1 MGDSSPRV
9 VSYALPGLCGQ
20 PQADWSGWGG
30 LPRGTIRPFAGE
42 EFPIAH
48 NNYGEESVMP
58 TYILLS
64 TLTPE
69 GRHTLHKNP
78 ERITGV
84 NKEIQDFGCKVINQY
99 ATLGAYDFVT
109 IVEAP
114 DNETAAHLSIDLGS
128 RGTVNI
134 TTLPA
139 LSPTHL
145 SEVMK
150 GPKQIGKK

>member
-1 MGDSSPRV
+1 
-9 VSYALPGLCGQ
+9 
-20 PQADWSGWGG
+20 
-30 LPRGTIRPFAGE
+30 
-42 EFPIAH
+42 
-48 NNYGEESVMP
+48 MP

-69 GRHTLHKNP
+69 GRHTLHKHP
-78 ERITGV
+78 ERMDSV
-84 NKEIQDFGCKVINQY
+84 NQEIENFGCKILHQY
-99 ATLGAYDFVT
+99 ATLGAWDFVT

-134 TTLPA
+134 HTLPA
-139 LSPTHL
+139 LSPTRL
-145 SEVMK
+145 RQVMT